1 MLTLNLEHAQQLS
14 VSPPKKKFCPE
25 KKRINPSFPPKKRW
39 AGRNKGRG
47 GAGQEKEEGGKKNPL
62 LSGRKEEE
70 VGFFDIF
77 LLEGAEGGY
86 FGKRWTLKKTEKG
99 GNSGRG
105 TECVAFTQ
113 FLIGFTEL
121 DKTGKQ

>member
-1 MLTLNLEHAQQLS
+1 M
-14 VSPPKKKFCPE
+14 
-25 KKRINPSFPPKKRW
+25 
-39 AGRNKGRG
+39 
-47 GAGQEKEEGGKKNPL
+47 

-86 FGKRWTLKKTEKG
+86 FGKRWTLKKGRRREGIRG
-99 GNSGRG
+99 GGQS
-105 TECVAFTQ
+105 VAFTQ

-121 DKTGKQ
+121 DKTGQK

>member
-1 MLTLNLEHAQQLS
+1 M
-14 VSPPKKKFCPE
+14 
-25 KKRINPSFPPKKRW
+25 
-39 AGRNKGRG
+39 
-47 GAGQEKEEGGKKNPL
+47 

-86 FGKRWTLKKTEKG
+86 FGKRWTLKKGRRREG
-99 GNSGRG
+99 GNSGRR
-105 TECVAFTQ
+105 TECVDFTQ

-121 DKTGKQ
+121 DKTGQKHSNKFK